1 MQYHR
6 PTTLD
11 AALGILKTPGIQV
24 LAGATDVLPAT
35 TRSGVIGPVLD
46 LTGIAGLSGISKV
59 EGGWRI
65 GATATWA
72 AVAGAA
78 LPPAFTAL
86 QQAAREVGSRQIQN
100 SATVAGNLCNA
111 SPAADGVPPLMVLD
125 AVVEIASVS
134 GVRRV
139 ALAKFIRG
147 VRETDLGAGEIV
159 TGIIVPET
167 AVRGTSAF
175 EKLGARKYLV
185 ISICMIAARIEITGG
200 NISAAAIGVGACSPV
215 AVRLP
220 ELEQAL
226 VGCAVNDA
234 ARWESEIPAVLTAA
248 LSPIDDIRADGPY
261 RHAAAV
267 ELTARAINRAIQ
279 GAA

>member
-125 AVVEIASVS
+125 AVVEI
-134 GVRRV
+134 
-139 ALAKFIRG
+139 
-147 VRETDLGAGEIV
+147 V